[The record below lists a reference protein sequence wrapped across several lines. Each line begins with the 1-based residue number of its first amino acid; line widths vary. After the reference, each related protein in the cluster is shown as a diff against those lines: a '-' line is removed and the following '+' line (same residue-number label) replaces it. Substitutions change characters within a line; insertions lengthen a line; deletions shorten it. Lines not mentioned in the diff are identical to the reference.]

1 VRYEFI
7 LAEHMPDVAHAAFPE
22 LLESTVEIGSTGSVM
37 FGDVVDAP
45 HLHGILDRFQDL
57 GLTLLELRRLPD

>member
-7 LAEHMPDVAHAAFPE
+7 LAEQIPEVTHAAFPE
-22 LLESTVEIGSTGSVM
+22 LTESTVEVGTTGSVM
-37 FGDVVDAP
+37 FGDVVDPP

-57 GLTLLELRRLPD
+57 GLTLIELRRLPD

>member
-1 VRYEFI
+1 MRYEFI
-7 LAEHMPDVAHAAFPE
+7 LVEHISDVARAAFPE
-22 LLESTVEIGSTGSVM
+22 LKESTVATGTTGSVM